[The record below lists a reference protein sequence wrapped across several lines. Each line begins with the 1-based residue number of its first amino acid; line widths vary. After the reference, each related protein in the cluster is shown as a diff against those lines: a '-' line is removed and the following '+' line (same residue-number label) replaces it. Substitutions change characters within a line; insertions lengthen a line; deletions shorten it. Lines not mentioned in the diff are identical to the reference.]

1 MVWQE
6 INKPWEEED
15 RVEKADASQR
25 AGPRGSEWAPKT
37 PGSPCKSLES
47 GWVSGLRG
55 LYLLSSELLLAAL
68 AGVDSRKFFFP
79 AVFLSGVAG
88 ER

>member
-25 AGPRGSEWAPKT
+25 AGPRGSEWADWMGLQRP
-37 PGSPCKSLES
+37 PEVPASPWS
-47 GWVSGLRG
+47 WVN
-55 LYLLSSELLLAAL
+55 
-68 AGVDSRKFFFP
+68 
-79 AVFLSGVAG
+79 
-88 ER
+88 

>member
-25 AGPRGSEWAPKT
+25 AGPRGSEWADWTGLQRPPEVPASPWS
-37 PGSPCKSLES
+37 PGGLVASVEFTCSP
-47 GWVSGLRG
+47 
-55 LYLLSSELLLAAL
+55 LSCS
-68 AGVDSRKFFFP
+68 
-79 AVFLSGVAG
+79 
-88 ER
+88 